1 MNNPIQPLSPRRS
14 TAPTTLLMTITN
26 DNDRMTM
33 PSTDEIVSVQH
44 QITMQDQIL
53 VMQETTNHGI
63 IVASNKLNILVTHCI
78 TETEMTRHSIEHL
91 EEEISRRHNE
101 MKRIRSMA
109 GATAGSCIT
118 VSLGNTAANS
128 DLGEDVSEQG
138 PVLVS
143 EKAEDNLFDLLT
155 TGRDNLGSQII
166 SERRRAVASLLKC
179 LPATHQ
185 GLEALKAKFSRESV
199 SVLYRSI
206 LQEALKYSK
215 DLLESNQKITDER
228 KQFLDLS
235 FPRTVFL
242 LMDIDVKLECNDGGY
257 NINNAGM
264 EEDWKTRS
272 RHGHHVDVAC
282 VRSESSKSSPPNS
295 KDHVG
300 FNATRYVPHVCS
312 NDDQGSQL
320 SYMDVAAC
328 VLRTGY
334 FGTYFRYLSK
344 SIVICS
350 ISFSNQLHFIVTKYI
365 FSSSAKR
372 SFEVV

>member
-1 MNNPIQPLSPRRS
+1 MGPLFGSGGWKTLSLAIVTYRPYRRQRAMNNPIQPLSPRRS

-26 DNDRMTM
+26 DND
-33 PSTDEIVSVQH
+33 SDSSGDEIVSVQH

-155 TGRDNLGSQII
+155 TGRDNLG
-166 SERRRAVASLLKC
+166 
-179 LPATHQ
+179 
-185 GLEALKAKFSRESV
+185 
-199 SVLYRSI
+199 
-206 LQEALKYSK
+206 LQ
-215 DLLESNQKITDER
+215 
-228 KQFLDLS
+228 
-235 FPRTVFL
+235 
-242 LMDIDVKLECNDGGY
+242 
-257 NINNAGM
+257 NIN
-264 EEDWKTRS
+264 
-272 RHGHHVDVAC
+272 
-282 VRSESSKSSPPNS
+282 
-295 KDHVG
+295 
-300 FNATRYVPHVCS
+300 
-312 NDDQGSQL
+312 
-320 SYMDVAAC
+320 
-328 VLRTGY
+328 
-334 FGTYFRYLSK
+334 
-344 SIVICS
+344 
-350 ISFSNQLHFIVTKYI
+350 
-365 FSSSAKR
+365 
-372 SFEVV
+372 